1 LSAINIQESS
11 PAPGPD
17 IFNIPVGAT
26 ASSITGTNLVL
37 DQQSLTIGFQANLGS
52 VSDLLQGVMTFGP
65 AGSFQSI
72 SVTGSADPI
81 GVRPIPPAVTLF
93 GAALALFA
101 LVLHGRNRSTGMS
114 LSSV

>member
-81 GVRPIPPAVTLF
+81 GVRPFRLRSRFSEPLSHYLLLCSM
-93 GAALALFA
+93 GAIEA
-101 LVLHGRNRSTGMS
+101 RE
-114 LSSV
+114 